1 HRPHA
6 KTHLRAKEPDRV
18 AVGIEQLRLDRRQCV
33 ALFEV
38 ERRTHAT
45 ITALVR
51 LALATAKVRLLPINR
66 RRSCGTRTRYRGTG
80 AGTPVVV
87 RDAILIMCYAS
98 STSISSV
105 RPLACHTP

>member
-1 HRPHA
+1 AHA
-6 KTHLRAKEPDRV
+6 EPHLRPLQIHGRV
-18 AVGIEQLRLDRRQCV
+18 IGPEKLSLDDRQCV
-33 ALFEV
+33 ALFEI